1 MGELNERNLKNVVPE
16 AADDTEILKT
26 AEENETSETAQADA
40 LTERERA
47 SSKESASE
55 EIKPVEKKKGKKKR
69 RRRGVAVP
77 VTAVL
82 LVLALL
88 FGAVLG
94 YAVGRGVGGRRL
106 EEARA
111 LITELSAALEEASAA
126 PTYDVFEEELTDENR
141 AALENLSGSA
151 FLADNGDATFLMG
164 EDSLIAA
171 DETTA
176 EAPVVV
182 AEYNGGQIMSDE
194 AAREYSEQ
202 MAGFIFDGY
211 SEEEIA
217 DILLD
222 EVLRYMVS
230 DRVLEAHAKEMGI
243 YELTDEDRAQIEAE
257 AVENY
262 GEQMEFYRGFVD
274 TKGMTEEEANGAVK
288 AYMQESVG
296 VTLDGLTAE
305 LENGWWMQKIYD
317 EMTKDVSVSDAEV
330 QAAYDELLARQKE
343 SFEAYPDDFEFAQ
356 RNGEII
362 VYNLS
367 GYRAVRMLL
376 FGFDDL
382 QDGEEAA
389 ALLDELK
396 ELNPETAA
404 EQIAEYQAR
413 LEEIFASLQ
422 TRAQEAL
429 NELQTGADFC
439 ELMERLG
446 EDEGMTDAA
455 LREKGYYVSV
465 DSPLWSQEV
474 ISAAMALENAGDIS
488 GMVRTADGVCILQ
501 YVGEVPAGE
510 VALEEVRAE
519 LAQETLEGKRYSAY
533 ENQLEQWL
541 EEADAVYYPER
552 MQ

>member
-1 MGELNERNLKNVVPE
+1 MSELNERNLKNVAPE
-16 AADDTEILKT
+16 AADDTEILKK
-26 AEENETSETAQADA
+26 AEENETSETAQTDA
-40 LTERERA
+40 STERENA
-47 SSKESASE
+47 SPKEIASE
-55 EIKPVEKKKGKKKR
+55 GIKPVEKKKGRKKR

-111 LITELSAALEEASAA
+111 LITELSVALEEASAA

-151 FLADNGDATFLMG
+151 FLADNGDATFLME
-164 EDSLIAA
+164 EDSFNAA
-171 DETTA
+171 DETAA

-202 MAGFIFDGY
+202 MTGFIFDGY

-230 DRVLEAHAKEMGI
+230 DRVLEAHAKEMGV

-257 AVENY
+257 ALENY
-262 GEQMEFYRGFVD
+262 GEQMEFYRSFVD
-274 TKGMTEEEANGAVK
+274 TEGMTEEEANGAVK
-288 AYMQESVG
+288 AYMQESAG
-296 VTLDGLTAE
+296 VTLDGLSAE
-305 LENGWWMQKIYD
+305 LESGWWMQKIYD
-317 EMTKDVSVSDAEV
+317 EITKDVSVSDAEV
-330 QAAYDELLARQKE
+330 QTAYDELMARQKE

-367 GYRAVRMLL
+367 GYRAVRMML

-413 LEEIFASLQ
+413 LEEIFAPLQ
-422 TRAQEAL
+422 ARAQEAL

-455 LREKGYYVSV
+455 LREKGYYVSA

-519 LAQETLEGKRYSAY
+519 LTQETLEGKRYSAY
-533 ENQLEQWL
+533 ENQLEQWI

>member
-1 MGELNERNLKNVVPE
+1 MGELNERNLENVVPE
-16 AADDTEILKT
+16 AADDTEILRT
-26 AEENETSETAQADA
+26 AEENETSETAQIDA
-40 LTERERA
+40 STERENA
-47 SSKESASE
+47 SPKEIASE
-55 EIKPVEKKKGKKKR
+55 GIKSVERKKGRRKR

-94 YAVGRGVGGRRL
+94 YAVGRGVGERRL

-151 FLADNGDATFLMG
+151 FLADNGDATFLME
-164 EDSLIAA
+164 EDSFSAV
-171 DETTA
+171 DETAA

-202 MAGFIFDGY
+202 MTGFIFDGY

-230 DRVLEAHAKEMGI
+230 DRVLEAHAKEMGV

-257 AVENY
+257 ALENY
-262 GEQMEFYRGFVD
+262 GEQMEFYRSFVD
-274 TKGMTEEEANGAVK
+274 TEGMTEEEANGAVK
-288 AYMQESVG
+288 AYMQESAG
-296 VTLDGLTAE
+296 VTLDSLSAE
-305 LENGWWMQKIYD
+305 LESGWWMQKIYD
-317 EMTKDVSVSDAEV
+317 EITKDVSVSDAEV
-330 QAAYDELLARQKE
+330 QTAYDELMAHQKE

-413 LEEIFASLQ
+413 LEEIFAPLQ
-422 TRAQEAL
+422 ARAQEAL

-455 LREKGYYVSV
+455 LREKGYYVSS
-465 DSPLWSQEV
+465 DSLLWSQEV

-519 LAQETLEGKRYSAY
+519 LTQETLEGKRYNAY